1 MKNSYRALG
10 AVLTWLAIIVQ
21 YVVLVQ
27 SGDFGGLA
35 ASTFA
40 YLGYF
45 TILTNILVGLAFT
58 SPFFKPENRLRQF
71 FQQQAVR
78 AALALYILVVMVV
91 YWAALAAIHNPVGI
105 SAVANY
111 GLHLVIPILY
121 ILDWLVFAPKGN
133 MSWKRIPYWVAYPMA
148 YGVFTMIRGTVT
160 GTYPY
165 PFLNVTELGAMQ
177 VFINMLG
184 FTGFYA
190 VGAAAFI
197 GLGRI
202 MSRKNTVPA

>member
-1 MKNSYRALG
+1 MKTAYRAI
-10 AVLTWLAIIVQ
+10 AACLTWLAILVQ

-58 SPFFKPENRLRQF
+58 SPFFKTGNGIRAF
-71 FQQQAVR
+71 FEQQAVR

-91 YWAALAAIHNPVGI
+91 YWVALAAIHNPVGI

-111 GLHLVIPILY
+111 FLHLIIPILY
-121 ILDWLVFAPKGN
+121 ILDWLLFAPKGN

-148 YGVFTMIRGTVT
+148 YGIFTMIRGAVT

-165 PFLNVTELGAMQ
+165 PFLNVTELGGFQ
-177 VFINMLG
+177 VFVNMLG

-197 GLGRI
+197 GLGRFL
-202 MSRKNTVPA
+202 SRNNTVPA